1 MSNAD
6 RRVVCSGRKLSCD
19 VARVVMLYLSVML
32 LSILFVF
39 ENLED
44 SLGVALPCICRLCG
58 ASAFIELDFARLA
71 LSETKIV

>member
-1 MSNAD
+1 
-6 RRVVCSGRKLSCD
+6 
-19 VARVVMLYLSVML
+19 MLYLSVML

>member
-1 MSNAD
+1 
-6 RRVVCSGRKLSCD
+6 
-19 VARVVMLYLSVML
+19 MLYLSVML

-44 SLGVALPCICRLCG
+44 SLGVALPCIRRLCG
-58 ASAFIELDFARLA
+58 ASAFIELDFARLP